1 MFRDRKPSRGPAGRG
16 KGAYRPLG
24 LKPRGAGGI
33 GPWPTKGR
41 RFVDAPYNINKK
53 NKLKEQ
59 KQVNP
64 RAVAEDFVGYKQRM
78 LITLDPDRKLEEK
91 EIAQIKEALLDA
103 LEPLEDGYF
112 PQFYGTSVA
121 KGALVM
127 SCANEQTKLW
137 LERIVPDL
145 KPWKGAKLLVKPK
158 GEVALG
164 TKVLLKTPKLF
175 AKTEPKKI
183 LQMLGTQNKTLD
195 TSLWKNV
202 SVTSEAT
209 GQTLVFMVDDQ
220 SLEAIRALDNKVYLG
235 LGNVDLV
242 IVNEEDGKQTSADT
256 DEKNEEESDKQ
267 TSADT
272 DEKNEEESD
281 KQTSGDTDMKN
292 KEGDAMQMSV
302 DADMKNEEEVAKQTP
317 SDTDMK
323 NQEEAAKQMSVDTDM
338 KNQEEADKETCVD
351 TDMKNKVEAD
361 KQTT

>member
-16 KGAYRPLG
+16 REAYRPLG

-59 KQVNP
+59 KQVQTAVNP
-64 RAVAEDFVGYKQRM
+64 RAVAEDFVGYRQRM

-158 GEVALG
+158 GEVAQG

-220 SLEAIRALDNKVYLG
+220 SVEAIRALDNKVYLG

-242 IVNEEDGKQTSADT
+242 IVNEEDG
-256 DEKNEEESDKQ
+256 KQ

-323 NQEEAAKQMSVDTDM
+323 NQEEAAKQTSVDTDM

-351 TDMKNKVEAD
+351 TDMKNKAEAD